1 MDKAFTVSL
10 CNPDKDTYVTLEL
23 PADPYTV
30 LDAWERLRPAPDTR
44 VEWEIEDYGEFP
56 VLFPGLQSGEG
67 FPALNA
73 LAERLVSLSEQQRTA
88 FEGLVRLES
97 RRSGVIPLHMFA
109 ALAEQAE
116 HCQVVPE
123 ATDDASL
130 GRVYAANGSI
140 PEVKDVPDRVFE
152 LLDFQLLGRRVRQ
165 SEGGIF
171 TRQGYVVPD
180 GNWKPAEGQEPRS
193 APEAPTSFF
202 RLELQLGE
210 ERAELTLPAGQE
222 LVEVRDQMDAVG
234 ISNCTVTAFHSR
246 VPQLPA
252 AWVTPEQLDT
262 LNCLAIR
269 LTVLED
275 REPLKLI
282 KYKAVLEASP
292 PTSLEDAMALT
303 ERLDA
308 YNLNW
313 AAASPE
319 DVARGELRRSMGEE
333 NADLLCRYLNLY
345 GYGEALIQ
353 RYGGELTDYGLLT
366 RVDGQP
372 VQNPLPPQPKLGG
385 MEMGG

>member
-23 PADPYTV
+23 PADPYAV
-30 LDAWERLRPAPDTR
+30 LDAWERLRLAPDTR
-44 VEWEIEDYGEFP
+44 VEWEMEDYGEFP

-73 LAERLVSLSEQQRTA
+73 LAERLTSLDSRQRTA
-88 FEGLVRLES
+88 FEGLVKLQDGRPME
-97 RRSGVIPLHMFA
+97 PD
-109 ALAEQAE
+109 ALITLSEQAK
-116 HCQVVPE
+116 HCQVAPE

-252 AWVTPEQLDT
+252 AWATPEQLDT

-333 NADLLCRYLNLY
+333 NADLLCWYLNLY

>member
-23 PADPYTV
+23 PADPYAV
-30 LDAWERLRPAPDTR
+30 LDAWERLRLAPDTR
-44 VEWEIEDYGEFP
+44 VEWEMEDYGEFP

-73 LAERLVSLSEQQRTA
+73 LAERLTSLDSRQRTA
-88 FEGLVRLES
+88 FEGLVKLQDGRPME
-97 RRSGVIPLHMFA
+97 PD
-109 ALAEQAE
+109 ALITLSEQAK
-116 HCQVVPE
+116 HCQVAPE

-140 PEVKDVPDRVFE
+140 PAVKDVPDKVFE
-152 LLDFQLLGRRVRQ
+152 LLDFQLLGRRIRQ
-165 SEGGIF
+165 SAGGVF
-171 TRQGYVVPD
+171 TKQGYVVPD
-180 GNWKPAEGQEPRS
+180 GNWKPTEGQEPRI
-193 APEAPTSFF
+193 APEAPTGFF

-252 AWVTPEQLDT
+252 AWATPEQLDT

-345 GYGEALIQ
+345 GYGETLIQ
-353 RYGGELTDYGLLT
+353 QYGGELTDYGLLT
-366 RVDGQP
+366 RADGQP
-372 VQNPLPPQPKLGG
+372 VQKPLPPQPGLNG
-385 MEMGG
+385 MGMRCP

>member
-23 PADPYTV
+23 PADPYAV
-30 LDAWERLRPAPDTR
+30 LDAWERLRLAPDTR
-44 VEWEIEDYGEFP
+44 VEWEMEDYGEFP

-73 LAERLVSLSEQQRTA
+73 LAERLTSLDSRQRTA
-88 FEGLVRLES
+88 FEGLVKLQDGRPME
-97 RRSGVIPLHMFA
+97 PD
-109 ALAEQAE
+109 ALITLSEQAK
-116 HCQVVPE
+116 HCQVAPE

-140 PEVKDVPDRVFE
+140 PEVKDVPDKVFE
-152 LLDFQLLGRRVRQ
+152 LLDFQLLGRRIRQ
-165 SEGGIF
+165 SAGGVF

-180 GNWKPAEGQEPRS
+180 GNWKPTEGQELRI
-193 APEAPTSFF
+193 APEAPTGFF
-202 RLELQLGE
+202 RLELRLGE

-222 LVEVRDQMDAVG
+222 LVEVRERMEAVG
-234 ISNCTVTAFHSR
+234 LPNCAVTAFHSR

-252 AWVTPEQLDT
+252 AWATLERLDT

-269 LTVLED
+269 LMVLAERD
-275 REPLKLI
+275 SLALI
-282 KYKAVLEASP
+282 KYKAVLEVSSIS
-292 PTSLEDAMALT
+292 SLEDAMALT

-333 NADLLCRYLNLY
+333 NADLLCWYLNLY

-353 RYGGELTDYGLLT
+353 QYGGELTDYGLLT
-366 RVDGQP
+366 RADGQP
-372 VQNPLPPQPKLGG
+372 VQKPLPPQPTRGG
-385 MEMGG
+385 VQMEMR

>member
-23 PADPYTV
+23 PADPYAV
-30 LDAWERLRPAPDTR
+30 LDAWERLRLAPDTR
-44 VEWEIEDYGEFP
+44 VEWEMEDYGEFP

-73 LAERLVSLSEQQRTA
+73 LAERLTSLDSRQRTA
-88 FEGLVRLES
+88 FEGLVKLQDGRPME
-97 RRSGVIPLHMFA
+97 PD
-109 ALAEQAE
+109 ALITLSEQAK
-116 HCQVVPE
+116 HCQVAPE

-140 PEVKDVPDRVFE
+140 PEVKDVPDKVFE
-152 LLDFQLLGRRVRQ
+152 LLDFQLLGRRIRQ
-165 SEGGIF
+165 SAGGVF

-180 GNWKPAEGQEPRS
+180 GNWKPTEGQEPRI
-193 APEAPTSFF
+193 APEAPTGFF

-222 LVEVRDQMDAVG
+222 LVEVRERMEAVG
-234 ISNCTVTAFHSR
+234 LPNCAVTAFHSR

-252 AWVTPEQLDT
+252 AWATPERLDT

-269 LTVLED
+269 LMVLAERD
-275 REPLKLI
+275 SLALI
-282 KYKAVLEASP
+282 KYKAVLEVSSIS
-292 PTSLEDAMALT
+292 SLEDAMALT

-345 GYGEALIQ
+345 GYGETLIQ
-353 RYGGELTDYGLLT
+353 QYGGELTDYGLLT
-366 RVDGQP
+366 RADGQP
-372 VQNPLPPQPKLGG
+372 VQKPLPPQPGLNG
-385 MEMGG
+385 MGMRCP

>member
-1 MDKAFTVSL
+1 MNKVFTVSL

-23 PADPYTV
+23 PADPYAV
-30 LDAWERLRPAPDTR
+30 LDAWERLRLAPDTR
-44 VEWEIEDYGEFP
+44 VEWEMEDYGEFP

-73 LAERLVSLSEQQRTA
+73 LAERLTSLDSRQRTA
-88 FEGLVRLES
+88 FEGLVKLQDGRPME
-97 RRSGVIPLHMFA
+97 PD
-109 ALAEQAE
+109 ALITLSEQAK
-116 HCQVVPE
+116 HCQVAPE

-140 PEVKDVPDRVFE
+140 PEVKDVPDKVFE
-152 LLDFQLLGRRVRQ
+152 LLDFQLLGRRIRQ
-165 SEGGIF
+165 SAGGVF

-180 GNWKPAEGQEPRS
+180 GNWKPTEGQEPRI
-193 APEAPTSFF
+193 APEAPTGFF
-202 RLELQLGE
+202 RLELRLGE

-222 LVEVRDQMDAVG
+222 LVEVRERMEAVG
-234 ISNCTVTAFHSR
+234 LPNCAVTAFHSR

-252 AWVTPEQLDT
+252 AWATPERLDT

-269 LTVLED
+269 LMVLAERD
-275 REPLKLI
+275 SLALI
-282 KYKAVLEASP
+282 KYKAVLEVSSIS
-292 PTSLEDAMALT
+292 SLEDAMALT

-333 NADLLCRYLNLY
+333 NADLLCWYLNLY

-353 RYGGELTDYGLLT
+353 QYGGELTDYGLLT
-366 RVDGQP
+366 RADGQP
-372 VQNPLPPQPKLGG
+372 VQKPLPPQPTRGG
-385 MEMGG
+385 VQMEMR

>member
-23 PADPYTV
+23 PADPYAV
-30 LDAWERLRPAPDTR
+30 LDAWERLRLAPDTR
-44 VEWEIEDYGEFP
+44 VEWEMEDYGEFP

-73 LAERLVSLSEQQRTA
+73 LAERLTSLDSRQRTA
-88 FEGLVRLES
+88 FEGLVKLQDGRPME
-97 RRSGVIPLHMFA
+97 PD
-109 ALAEQAE
+109 ALITLSEQAK
-116 HCQVVPE
+116 HCQVAPE

-140 PEVKDVPDRVFE
+140 PEVKDVPDKVFE
-152 LLDFQLLGRRVRQ
+152 LLDFQLLGRRIRQ
-165 SEGGIF
+165 SAGGVF

-180 GNWKPAEGQEPRS
+180 GNWKPTEGQELRI
-193 APEAPTSFF
+193 APEAPTGFF
-202 RLELQLGE
+202 RLELRLGE

-222 LVEVRDQMDAVG
+222 LVEVRERMEAVG
-234 ISNCTVTAFHSR
+234 LPNCAVTAFHSR

-252 AWVTPEQLDT
+252 AWATPERLDT

-269 LTVLED
+269 LMVLAERD
-275 REPLKLI
+275 SLALI
-282 KYKAVLEASP
+282 KYKAVLEVSSIS
-292 PTSLEDAMALT
+292 SLEDAMALT

-333 NADLLCRYLNLY
+333 NADLLCWYLNLY

-353 RYGGELTDYGLLT
+353 QYGGELTDYGLLT
-366 RVDGQP
+366 RADGQP
-372 VQNPLPPQPKLGG
+372 VQKPLPPQPTRGG
-385 MEMGG
+385 VQIEMR

>member
-23 PADPYTV
+23 PADPYAV
-30 LDAWERLRPAPDTR
+30 LDAWERLRLAPDTR
-44 VEWEIEDYGEFP
+44 VEWEMEDYGEFP

-73 LAERLVSLSEQQRTA
+73 LAERLTSLDSRQRTA
-88 FEGLVRLES
+88 FEGLVKLQDGRPME
-97 RRSGVIPLHMFA
+97 PD
-109 ALAEQAE
+109 ALITLSEQAK
-116 HCQVVPE
+116 HCQVAPE

-140 PEVKDVPDRVFE
+140 PEVKDVPDKVFE
-152 LLDFQLLGRRVRQ
+152 LLDFQLLGRRIRQ
-165 SEGGIF
+165 SAGGVF

-180 GNWKPAEGQEPRS
+180 GNWKPTEGQELRI
-193 APEAPTSFF
+193 APEAPTGFF
-202 RLELQLGE
+202 RLELRLGE

-222 LVEVRDQMDAVG
+222 LVEVRERMEAVG
-234 ISNCTVTAFHSR
+234 LPNCAVTAFHSR

-252 AWVTPEQLDT
+252 AWATPERLDT
-262 LNCLAIR
+262 LNCLALR

-275 REPLKLI
+275 REPLKLV
-282 KYKAVLEASP
+282 KYKAVLETSP

-303 ERLDA
+303 EQLDA

-313 AAASPE
+313 VTASPE

-345 GYGEALIQ
+345 GYGETLIQ
-353 RYGGELTDYGLLT
+353 QYGGELTDYGLLT
-366 RVDGQP
+366 RADGQP
-372 VQNPLPPQPKLGG
+372 VQKPLPPQPGLNG
-385 MEMGG
+385 MGMRCP

>member
-23 PADPYTV
+23 PADPYAV
-30 LDAWERLRPAPDTR
+30 LDAWERLRLAPDTR
-44 VEWEIEDYGEFP
+44 VEWEMEDYGEFP

-73 LAERLVSLSEQQRTA
+73 LAERLTSLDSRQRTA
-88 FEGLVRLES
+88 FEGLVKLQDGRPME
-97 RRSGVIPLHMFA
+97 PD
-109 ALAEQAE
+109 ALITLSEQAK
-116 HCQVVPE
+116 HCQVAPE

-140 PEVKDVPDRVFE
+140 PEVKDVPDKVFE
-152 LLDFQLLGRRVRQ
+152 LLDFQLLGRRIRQ
-165 SEGGIF
+165 SAGGVF

-180 GNWKPAEGQEPRS
+180 GNWKPTEGQEPRI
-193 APEAPTSFF
+193 APEAPTGFF
-202 RLELQLGE
+202 RLELRLGE

-222 LVEVRDQMDAVG
+222 LVEVRERMEAVG
-234 ISNCTVTAFHSR
+234 LPNCAVTAFHSR

-252 AWVTPEQLDT
+252 AWATPERLDT

-269 LTVLED
+269 LMVLAERD
-275 REPLKLI
+275 SLALI
-282 KYKAVLEASP
+282 KYKAVLEVSSIS
-292 PTSLEDAMALT
+292 SLEDAMALT

-333 NADLLCRYLNLY
+333 NADLLCWYLNLY

-353 RYGGELTDYGLLT
+353 QYGGELTDYGLLT
-366 RVDGQP
+366 RADGQL
-372 VQNPLPPQPKLGG
+372 VQKPLPPQPTRGG
-385 MEMGG
+385 VQMEMR

>member
-23 PADPYTV
+23 PADPYAV
-30 LDAWERLRPAPDTR
+30 LDAWERLRLAPDTR
-44 VEWEIEDYGEFP
+44 VEWEMEDYGEFP

-73 LAERLVSLSEQQRTA
+73 LAERLTSLDSRQRTA
-88 FEGLVRLES
+88 FEGLVKLQDGRPME
-97 RRSGVIPLHMFA
+97 PD
-109 ALAEQAE
+109 ALITLSEQAK
-116 HCQVVPE
+116 HCQVAPE

-140 PEVKDVPDRVFE
+140 PEVKDVPDKVFE
-152 LLDFQLLGRRVRQ
+152 LLDFQLLGRRVCQ

-180 GNWKPAEGQEPRS
+180 GNWKPTEGQEPRI
-193 APEAPTSFF
+193 APEAPTGFF
-202 RLELQLGE
+202 RLELRLGE

-222 LVEVRDQMDAVG
+222 LVEVRERMEAVG
-234 ISNCTVTAFHSR
+234 LPNCAVTAFHSR

-252 AWVTPEQLDT
+252 AWATPERLDT

-269 LTVLED
+269 LMVLAERD
-275 REPLKLI
+275 SLALI
-282 KYKAVLEASP
+282 KYKAVLETSP
-292 PTSLEDAMALT
+292 PSSLEEAMALT
-303 ERLDA
+303 EQLDA

-319 DVARGELRRSMGEE
+319 DVDRGELRRSMGEE
-333 NADLLCRYLNLY
+333 NADLLCWYLNLY

-353 RYGGELTDYGLLT
+353 QYGGELTDYGLLT
-366 RVDGQP
+366 RADGQP
-372 VQNPLPPQPKLGG
+372 VQKPLPPQPTRGG
-385 MEMGG
+385 VQMEMR

>member
-23 PADPYTV
+23 PADPYAV
-30 LDAWERLRPAPDTR
+30 LDAWERLRLAPDTR
-44 VEWEIEDYGEFP
+44 VEWEMEDYGEFP

-73 LAERLVSLSEQQRTA
+73 LAERLTSLDSRQRTA
-88 FEGLVRLES
+88 FEGLVKLQDGRPME
-97 RRSGVIPLHMFA
+97 PD
-109 ALAEQAE
+109 ALITLSEQAK

-140 PEVKDVPDRVFE
+140 PAVKDVPDKVFE
-152 LLDFQLLGRRVRQ
+152 LLDFQLLGRRIRQ
-165 SEGGIF
+165 SAGGVF

-180 GNWKPAEGQEPRS
+180 GNWKPTEGQEPRI
-193 APEAPTSFF
+193 APEAPTGFF
-202 RLELQLGE
+202 RLELRLGE

-222 LVEVRDQMDAVG
+222 LVEVRERMEAVG
-234 ISNCTVTAFHSR
+234 LPNCAVTAFHSR

-252 AWVTPEQLDT
+252 AWATPERLDT

-269 LTVLED
+269 LMVLAERD
-275 REPLKLI
+275 SLALI
-282 KYKAVLEASP
+282 KYKSVLEVSSIS
-292 PTSLEDAMALT
+292 SLEDAMALT
-303 ERLDA
+303 ERLGA

-319 DVARGELRRSMGEE
+319 DVARGELRRSMEEE

-353 RYGGELTDYGLLT
+353 QYGGELTDYGLLT
-366 RVDGQP
+366 RADGQP
-372 VQNPLPPQPKLGG
+372 VQKPLPPQPTRGG
-385 MEMGG
+385 VQMEMR

>member
-23 PADPYTV
+23 PADPYAV
-30 LDAWERLRPAPDTR
+30 LDAWERLRLAPDTR
-44 VEWEIEDYGEFP
+44 VEWEMEDYGEFP

-73 LAERLVSLSEQQRTA
+73 LAERLTSLDSRQRTA
-88 FEGLVRLES
+88 FEGLVKLQDGRPME
-97 RRSGVIPLHMFA
+97 PD
-109 ALAEQAE
+109 ALITLSEQAK
-116 HCQVVPE
+116 HCQVAPE

-140 PEVKDVPDRVFE
+140 PAVKDVPDKVFE
-152 LLDFQLLGRRVRQ
+152 LLDFQLLGRRIRQ
-165 SEGGIF
+165 SAGGVF

-180 GNWKPAEGQEPRS
+180 GNWKPTEGQEPRI
-193 APEAPTSFF
+193 APEAPTGFF
-202 RLELQLGE
+202 RLELRLGE

-222 LVEVRDQMDAVG
+222 LVEVRERMEAVG
-234 ISNCTVTAFHSR
+234 LPNCAVTAFHSR

-252 AWVTPEQLDT
+252 AWAALERLDT

-269 LTVLED
+269 LMVLAERD
-275 REPLKLI
+275 SLALI
-282 KYKAVLEASP
+282 KYKSVLEVSSIS
-292 PTSLEDAMALT
+292 SLEDAMALT
-303 ERLDA
+303 ERLGA

-319 DVARGELRRSMGEE
+319 DVARGELRRSMEEE

-353 RYGGELTDYGLLT
+353 QYGGELTDYGLLT
-366 RVDGQP
+366 RADGQP
-372 VQNPLPPQPKLGG
+372 VQKPLPPQPTRGG
-385 MEMGG
+385 RQMEMR

>member
-44 VEWEIEDYGEFP
+44 VEWEMEDYGEFP

-252 AWVTPEQLDT
+252 AWATPEQLDT

>member
-23 PADPYTV
+23 PADPYAV

-44 VEWEIEDYGEFP
+44 VEWEMEDYGEFP

-88 FEGLVRLES
+88 FEGLVRLQDGRPMEP
-97 RRSGVIPLHMFA
+97 GALT
-109 ALAEQAE
+109 ALAEQAR
-116 HCQVVPE
+116 HCHVVPE
-123 ATDDASL
+123 AADDASL
-130 GRVYAANGSI
+130 GRFCAANGFI
-140 PEVKDVPDRVFE
+140 PEVADVPDKVFE
-152 LLDFQLLGRRVRQ
+152 LLDFQLLGRRIRQ
-165 SEGGIF
+165 SAGGVF

-180 GNWKPAEGQEPRS
+180 GNWKPTEGQELRI
-193 APEAPTSFF
+193 APETPAGIF

-210 ERAELTLPAGQE
+210 EQAELTLPAGQE
-222 LVEVRDQMDAVG
+222 LAEVRDRMDAVG
-234 ISNCTVTAFHSR
+234 LSNCAVTAFRSR
-246 VPQLPA
+246 IPQLPA
-252 AWVTPEQLDT
+252 AWAIPERLDT

-269 LTVLED
+269 LMVLAERD
-275 REPLKLI
+275 SLALI
-282 KYKAVLEASP
+282 KYKAVLEVSSIS
-292 PTSLEDAMALT
+292 SLEDAMALT

-345 GYGEALIQ
+345 GYGETLIQ
-353 RYGGELTDYGLLT
+353 QYGGELTDYGLLT
-366 RVDGQP
+366 RADGQP
-372 VQNPLPPQPKLGG
+372 VQEPLPPQPKLGG
-385 MEMGG
+385 MEMR

>member
-1 MDKAFTVSL
+1 VDKAFTVSL

-23 PADPYTV
+23 PADPYAV
-30 LDAWERLRPAPDTR
+30 LDAWERLRLAPDTR
-44 VEWEIEDYGEFP
+44 VEWEMEDYGEFP

-73 LAERLVSLSEQQRTA
+73 LAERLTSLDSRQRTA
-88 FEGLVRLES
+88 FEGLVKLQDGRPME
-97 RRSGVIPLHMFA
+97 PD
-109 ALAEQAE
+109 ALITLSEQAK
-116 HCQVVPE
+116 HCQVAPE

-140 PEVKDVPDRVFE
+140 PEVKDVPDKVFE
-152 LLDFQLLGRRVRQ
+152 LLDFQLLGRRIRQ
-165 SEGGIF
+165 SAGGVF

-180 GNWKPAEGQEPRS
+180 GNWKPTEGQEPRI
-193 APEAPTSFF
+193 APEAPTGFF

-222 LVEVRDQMDAVG
+222 LVEVRERMEAVG
-234 ISNCTVTAFHSR
+234 LPNCAVTAFHSR

-252 AWVTPEQLDT
+252 AWATPERLDT

-269 LTVLED
+269 LMVLAERD
-275 REPLKLI
+275 SLALI
-282 KYKAVLEASP
+282 KYKAVLEVSSIS
-292 PTSLEDAMALT
+292 SLEDAMALT

-333 NADLLCRYLNLY
+333 NADLLCWYLNLY

-353 RYGGELTDYGLLT
+353 QYGGELTDYGLLT
-366 RVDGQP
+366 RADGQP
-372 VQNPLPPQPKLGG
+372 VQKPLPPQPTRGG
-385 MEMGG
+385 VQMEMR

>member
-23 PADPYTV
+23 PADPYAV
-30 LDAWERLRPAPDTR
+30 LDAWERLRLAPDTR
-44 VEWEIEDYGEFP
+44 VEWEMEDYGEFP

-73 LAERLVSLSEQQRTA
+73 LAERLTSLDSRQRTA
-88 FEGLVRLES
+88 FEGLVKLQDGRPME
-97 RRSGVIPLHMFA
+97 PD
-109 ALAEQAE
+109 ALITLSEQAK
-116 HCQVVPE
+116 HCQVAPE

-140 PEVKDVPDRVFE
+140 PEVKDVPDKVFE
-152 LLDFQLLGRRVRQ
+152 LLDFQLLGRRIRQ
-165 SEGGIF
+165 SAGGVF

-180 GNWKPAEGQEPRS
+180 GNWKPTEGQELRI
-193 APEAPTSFF
+193 APEAPTGFF

-222 LVEVRDQMDAVG
+222 LVEVRERMEAVG
-234 ISNCTVTAFHSR
+234 LPNCAVTAFHSR

-252 AWVTPEQLDT
+252 AWATPERLDT

-269 LTVLED
+269 LMVLAERD
-275 REPLKLI
+275 SLALI
-282 KYKAVLEASP
+282 KYKAVLEVSSIS
-292 PTSLEDAMALT
+292 SLEDAMALT

-333 NADLLCRYLNLY
+333 NADLLCWYLNLY

-353 RYGGELTDYGLLT
+353 QYGGELTDYGLLT
-366 RVDGQP
+366 RADGQP
-372 VQNPLPPQPKLGG
+372 VQKPLPPQPTRGG
-385 MEMGG
+385 VQMEMR

>member
-23 PADPYTV
+23 PADPYAV
-30 LDAWERLRPAPDTR
+30 LDAWERLRLAPDTR
-44 VEWEIEDYGEFP
+44 VEWEMEDYGEFP

-73 LAERLVSLSEQQRTA
+73 LAERLTSLDSRQRTA
-88 FEGLVRLES
+88 FEGLVKLQDGRPME
-97 RRSGVIPLHMFA
+97 PD
-109 ALAEQAE
+109 ALITLSEQAK
-116 HCQVVPE
+116 HCQVAPE

-140 PEVKDVPDRVFE
+140 PEVKDVPDKVFE
-152 LLDFQLLGRRVRQ
+152 LLDFQLLGRRIRQ
-165 SEGGIF
+165 SAGGVF

-180 GNWKPAEGQEPRS
+180 GNWKPTEGQEPRI
-193 APEAPTSFF
+193 APEAPTGFF
-202 RLELQLGE
+202 RLELRLGE

-222 LVEVRDQMDAVG
+222 LVEVRDQMEAVG

-252 AWVTPEQLDT
+252 AWAAPGRLDT
-262 LNCLAIR
+262 LNCLASQ
-269 LTVLED
+269 LTVLAERD
-275 REPLKLI
+275 SLALI
-282 KYKAVLEASP
+282 KYKAVLEVSSIS
-292 PTSLEDAMALT
+292 SLEDAMALT

-333 NADLLCRYLNLY
+333 NADLLCWYLNLY

-353 RYGGELTDYGLLT
+353 QYGGELTDYGLLT
-366 RVDGQP
+366 RADGQP
-372 VQNPLPPQPKLGG
+372 VQKPLPPQPTRGG
-385 MEMGG
+385 VQMEMR

>member
-23 PADPYTV
+23 PADPYTI

-44 VEWEIEDYGEFP
+44 VEWEMEDYGEFP

-73 LAERLVSLSEQQRTA
+73 LAERLTSLDSRQRTA
-88 FEGLVRLES
+88 FEGLVKLQDGRPME
-97 RRSGVIPLHMFA
+97 PD
-109 ALAEQAE
+109 ALITLSEQAK
-116 HCQVVPE
+116 HCQVAPE

-140 PEVKDVPDRVFE
+140 PEVKDVPDKVFE
-152 LLDFQLLGRRVRQ
+152 LLDFQLLGRRIRQ
-165 SEGGIF
+165 SAGGVF

-180 GNWKPAEGQEPRS
+180 GNWKPTEGQELRI
-193 APEAPTSFF
+193 APEAPTGFF
-202 RLELQLGE
+202 RLELRLGE

-222 LVEVRDQMDAVG
+222 LVEVRERMEAVG
-234 ISNCTVTAFHSR
+234 LSNCAVTAFHSR

-252 AWVTPEQLDT
+252 AWATPERLDT
-262 LNCLAIR
+262 LNCLALR

-275 REPLKLI
+275 REPLKLV
-282 KYKAVLEASP
+282 KYKAVLETSP

-303 ERLDA
+303 EQLDA

-313 AAASPE
+313 VTASPE

-345 GYGEALIQ
+345 GYGETLIQ
-353 RYGGELTDYGLLT
+353 QYGGELTDYGLLT
-366 RVDGQP
+366 RADGQP
-372 VQNPLPPQPKLGG
+372 VQKPLPPQPGLNG
-385 MEMGG
+385 MGMRCP

>member
-23 PADPYTV
+23 PADPYAV
-30 LDAWERLRPAPDTR
+30 LDAWERLRLAPDTR
-44 VEWEIEDYGEFP
+44 VEWEMEDYGEFP

-73 LAERLVSLSEQQRTA
+73 LAERLTSLDSRQRTA
-88 FEGLVRLES
+88 FEGLVKLQDGRPME
-97 RRSGVIPLHMFA
+97 PD
-109 ALAEQAE
+109 ALITLSEQAK
-116 HCQVVPE
+116 HCQVAPE

-140 PEVKDVPDRVFE
+140 PEVKDVPDKVFE
-152 LLDFQLLGRRVRQ
+152 LLDFQLLGRRIRQ
-165 SEGGIF
+165 SAGGVF

-180 GNWKPAEGQEPRS
+180 GNWKPTEGQELRI
-193 APEAPTSFF
+193 APEAPTGFF
-202 RLELQLGE
+202 RLELRLGE

-222 LVEVRDQMDAVG
+222 LVEVRERMEAVG
-234 ISNCTVTAFHSR
+234 LPNCAVTAFHSR

-252 AWVTPEQLDT
+252 AWATPERLDT

-269 LTVLED
+269 LMVLAERD
-275 REPLKLI
+275 SLALI
-282 KYKAVLEASP
+282 KYKAVLEVSSIS
-292 PTSLEDAMALT
+292 SLEDAMALT
-303 ERLDA
+303 ERMDA

-333 NADLLCRYLNLY
+333 NADLLCWYLNLY

-353 RYGGELTDYGLLT
+353 QYGGELTDYGLLT
-366 RVDGQP
+366 RADGQP
-372 VQNPLPPQPKLGG
+372 VQKPLPPQPTRGG
-385 MEMGG
+385 VQMEMR

>member
-1 MDKAFTVSL
+1 MNKVFTVSL

-23 PADPYTV
+23 PADPYAV
-30 LDAWERLRPAPDTR
+30 LDAWERLRLAPDTR
-44 VEWEIEDYGEFP
+44 VEWEMEDYGEFP

-73 LAERLVSLSEQQRTA
+73 LAERLTSLDSRQRTA
-88 FEGLVRLES
+88 FEGLVKLQDGRPME
-97 RRSGVIPLHMFA
+97 PD
-109 ALAEQAE
+109 ALITLSEQAK
-116 HCQVVPE
+116 HCQVAPE

-140 PEVKDVPDRVFE
+140 PEVKDVPDKVFE
-152 LLDFQLLGRRVRQ
+152 LLDFQLLGRRIRQ
-165 SEGGIF
+165 SEGGVF

-180 GNWKPAEGQEPRS
+180 GNWKPTEGQELRI
-193 APEAPTSFF
+193 APEAPTGFF
-202 RLELQLGE
+202 RLELRLGE

-222 LVEVRDQMDAVG
+222 LVEVRDQMEAVG
-234 ISNCTVTAFHSR
+234 ISNCAVTAFHSR
-246 VPQLPA
+246 VPQFPA
-252 AWVTPEQLDT
+252 AWATPERLDT
-262 LNCLAIR
+262 LNCLALR

-275 REPLKLI
+275 REPLKLV
-282 KYKAVLEASP
+282 KYKAVLETSP

-313 AAASPE
+313 VTASPE

-345 GYGEALIQ
+345 GYGETLIQ
-353 RYGGELTDYGLLT
+353 QYGGELTDYGLLT
-366 RVDGQP
+366 RADGQP
-372 VQNPLPPQPKLGG
+372 VQKPLPPQPGLNG
-385 MEMGG
+385 MGMRCP

>member
-23 PADPYTV
+23 PADPYTI

-44 VEWEIEDYGEFP
+44 VEWEMEDYGEFP

-73 LAERLVSLSEQQRTA
+73 LAERLTSLDSRQRTA
-88 FEGLVRLES
+88 FEGLVKLQDGRPME
-97 RRSGVIPLHMFA
+97 PD
-109 ALAEQAE
+109 ALITLSEQAK
-116 HCQVVPE
+116 HCQVAPE

-140 PEVKDVPDRVFE
+140 PEVKDVPDKVFE
-152 LLDFQLLGRRVRQ
+152 LLDFQLLGRRIRQ
-165 SEGGIF
+165 SAGGVF

-222 LVEVRDQMDAVG
+222 LVEVRERMEAVG
-234 ISNCTVTAFHSR
+234 LPNCAVTAFHSR

-252 AWVTPEQLDT
+252 AWATPEQLDT

-353 RYGGELTDYGLLT
+353 QYGGELTDYGLLT

>member
-23 PADPYTV
+23 PADPYAV
-30 LDAWERLRPAPDTR
+30 LDAWERLRLAPDTR
-44 VEWEIEDYGEFP
+44 VEWEMEDYGEFP

-73 LAERLVSLSEQQRTA
+73 LAERLTSLDSRQRTA
-88 FEGLVRLES
+88 FEGLVKLQDGRPME
-97 RRSGVIPLHMFA
+97 PD
-109 ALAEQAE
+109 ALITLSEQAK
-116 HCQVVPE
+116 HCQVAPE

-140 PEVKDVPDRVFE
+140 PEVKDVPDKVFE
-152 LLDFQLLGRRVRQ
+152 LLDFQLLGRRIRQ
-165 SEGGIF
+165 SAGGVF

-180 GNWKPAEGQEPRS
+180 GNWKPTEGQELRI
-193 APEAPTSFF
+193 APEAPTGFF

-252 AWVTPEQLDT
+252 AWATPEQLDT